1 MLYLLFIEVNK
12 ILKMFNVS
20 VIIIGIIGMLTNKEV
35 KMNLYP

>member
-20 VIIIGIIGMLTNKEV
+20 LIIIGIIGMLTNKEV
-35 KMNLYP
+35 KLDSNA